1 MQKERGKN
9 GGEKKKQKYE
19 YDQIIWDNIFALK
32 NDNVE
37 PTGLMLAEKG
47 KVFHLQVES
56 SKDRPKN
63 NDWRIHQLD

>member
-9 GGEKKKQKYE
+9 GGEKKKYE

-32 NDNVE
+32 NDTVE
-37 PTGLMLAEKG
+37 PTGLILAEKG

-63 NDWRIHQLD
+63 KKINPKNND